1 MRGALVA
8 VFCIL
13 AVPAVSL
20 AADGMRDGL
29 WEITTKMEM
38 PGMPMKMKP
47 TVMKHCYSKADV
59 ADRKKVI
66 ASRDKNCTV
75 TDMKNTGNKVSW
87 AMKCT
92 GRNAGTMNGE
102 TVFSGDSYT
111 SVMHMSSQGHKMTM
125 NVKGKRLGDCK

>member
-1 MRGALVA
+1 MRRALIA
-8 VFCIL
+8 VFCVL
-13 AVPAVSL
+13 VVPTMSL

-47 TVMKHCYSKADV
+47 TVMKHCYTQADV

-75 TDMKNTGNKVSW
+75 TEMKNTGNKVSW

-92 GRNAGTMNGE
+92 GQNAGTMKGE

-111 SVMHMSSQGHKMTM
+111 SVMHMNAQGQKMTM
-125 NVKGKRLGDCK
+125 NVKGKRLGNCK

>member
-1 MRGALVA
+1 MKRALVA
-8 VFCIL
+8 AFCIL

-29 WEITTKMEM
+29 WEITSKMEM

-75 TDMKNTGNKVSW
+75 TEMKNTGNKVTW

-92 GRNAGTMNGE
+92 GQNAGTMNGE
-102 TVFSGDSYT
+102 TVFSGDTYT
-111 SVMHMSSQGHKMTM
+111 SVMHMNSQGHKMTM

>member
-1 MRGALVA
+1 MKRALVA
-8 VFCIL
+8 VFCVL
-13 AVPAVSL
+13 AVPTMSL

-59 ADRKKVI
+59 MDRKKVI

-75 TDMKNTGNKVSW
+75 TDMKNSGNKVSW

-92 GRNAGTMNGE
+92 GQNAGTMNGE

-111 SVMHMSSQGHKMTM
+111 SVMHMNSQGHKMTM